1 MGSALYN
8 TPDHLAAGK
17 GMFPVKPE
25 EAKPIR
31 YGLNIYGGNRIWSIG
46 ANTEYPELCMA
57 IINYLVTPEG
67 RMNSEYGPK
76 GLIWDY
82 DAEGYTYLTDLGK
95 KCVADNTTE
104 LTGGEYTGTKK
115 DGECQINCVTWS
127 IDSINL
133 DSKVGETYNW
143 QAWRTTMG
151 DPKNDADKDWREFNN
166 ATTVNEYM
174 EKGKYTVSPGSTYVM
189 GQQSDELKTTWA
201 QVTKC
206 IREYSWKAVYA
217 KDDAEFNKLVNGMKG
232 MAKQY
237 GYQKC
242 WDWTNEEAAK
252 RKAAEDEAKKLAAEE

>member
-1 MGSALYN
+1 
-8 TPDHLAAGK
+8 
-17 GMFPVKPE
+17 
-25 EAKPIR
+25 
-31 YGLNIYGGNRIWSIG
+31 
-46 ANTEYPELCMA
+46 
-57 IINYLVTPEG
+57 
-67 RMNSEYGPK
+67 MNSEYGPK

-82 DAEGYTYLTDLGK
+82 DDQGYTYLTDLGK

-115 DGECQINCVTWS
+115 DGECQINCVTWA

-143 QAWRTTMG
+143 QEWRTTMG